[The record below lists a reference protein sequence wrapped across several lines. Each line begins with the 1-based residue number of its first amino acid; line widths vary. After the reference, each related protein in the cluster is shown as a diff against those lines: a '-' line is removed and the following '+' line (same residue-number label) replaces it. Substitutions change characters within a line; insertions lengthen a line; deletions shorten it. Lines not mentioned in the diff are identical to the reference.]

1 VEIQKLSV
9 SERIDLAQ
17 RLWDS
22 VLADQGTLELSQAQK
37 DELDARLR
45 AYEVDKNPGEKWDVV
60 KARILGK

>member
-1 VEIQKLSV
+1 MEIQKLSV